1 LRFEFTEMATP
12 CAYFFSNVLELG
24 KRFPRLDPRMP
35 ASATSNSAAPGRSP
49 RTAPQ
54 GNAGVPEA
62 QLSYDELLHRYVR
75 LQQQTRR
82 STVALASAAHELKT
96 PLAIM
101 VGYLEMLLSEQLGPV
116 SDRQRQVLHAMQS
129 NGARLQNFIQDFL
142 TYSALETGKLAAC
155 FAVGDLNA
163 CLAEVISIWRVR
175 FEENRVPLYF
185 PAADALPLFAFD
197 YPKVQRVLS
206 ILLEN
211 AHACTPPGGAVW
223 LTAEPHAWER
233 RVRQAADIREDR
245 RRRHCGEP
253 NSVRL
258 CVADTGPG
266 IAPEFHQE
274 VFDDFVSLRGPD
286 HLHGTGLGLAIAR
299 RLVQAQ
305 RGKIWVESDL
315 GMGSRFCFLLP
326 YKPA

>member
-1 LRFEFTEMATP
+1 MSSSASSHFAVTE
-12 CAYFFSNVLELG
+12 
-24 KRFPRLDPRMP
+24 RP
-35 ASATSNSAAPGRSP
+35 ASATGSLD
-49 RTAPQ
+49 
-54 GNAGVPEA
+54 GNAVPEA
-62 QLSYDELLHRYVR
+62 QLSFEELLHRHVR

-101 VGYLEMLLSEQLGPV
+101 TGYLEMLLSEQLGPL
-116 SDRQRQVLHAMQS
+116 SDRQREVLRAMES
-129 NGARLQNFIQDFL
+129 NSARLQNFVQDFL
-142 TYSALETGKLAAC
+142 TYSALETGNVTVR
-155 FAVGDLNA
+155 FAMGDLNA

-175 FEENRVPLYF
+175 FEAKRVPLYF
-185 PAADALPLFAFD
+185 AHAAALPPFAFD
-197 YPKVQRVLS
+197 YHKVQRVLS

-223 LTAEPHAWER
+223 LTADAHVWER
-233 RVRQAADIREDR
+233 RARQVADIREDR
-245 RRRHCGEP
+245 RRRNSDAP
-253 NSVRL
+253 NSVRI

-286 HLHGTGLGLAIAR
+286 HVHGTGLGLAIAR

-305 RGKIWVESDL
+305 HGKIWVESDL